1 MAMLLWHNLNLTK
14 YTIMKHYTRLLAPVV
29 LAAVLAITSC
39 AEKKTSTQEEIEIK
53 SMDSTSKVIKEN
65 TEKLEDQTKKVE
77 ASLEKLDKEFENDN
91 QSK

>member
-1 MAMLLWHNLNLTK
+1 
-14 YTIMKHYTRLLAPVV
+14 MKHYIRLLAPVV
-29 LAAVLAITSC
+29 LAAVFTTTSC
-39 AEKKTSTQEEIEIK
+39 VEKKTNTKEEMEIK

-91 QSK
+91 QNK